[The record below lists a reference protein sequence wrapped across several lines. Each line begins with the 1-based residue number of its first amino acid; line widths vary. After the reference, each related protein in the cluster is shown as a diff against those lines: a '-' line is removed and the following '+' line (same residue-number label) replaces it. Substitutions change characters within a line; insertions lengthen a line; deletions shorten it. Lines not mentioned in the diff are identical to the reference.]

1 MCLLDCLGEFL
12 WGDPNQ
18 DLLSEITWIN
28 QSILFQRLRNSSVT
42 MCYDP
47 SDLRSLTL
55 IRIIT
60 EEHILHLFSSRLALT
75 FSSKVVKTVAQTFFS
90 VKIVIP
96 GA

>member
-18 DLLSEITWIN
+18 DLLTEITWIN

-60 EEHILHLFSSRLALT
+60 KERMLCLFSSWLALM
-75 FSSKVVKTVAQTFFS
+75 FSSKVVETPAQTFFS
-90 VKIVIP
+90 VKIMIP
-96 GA
+96 GG